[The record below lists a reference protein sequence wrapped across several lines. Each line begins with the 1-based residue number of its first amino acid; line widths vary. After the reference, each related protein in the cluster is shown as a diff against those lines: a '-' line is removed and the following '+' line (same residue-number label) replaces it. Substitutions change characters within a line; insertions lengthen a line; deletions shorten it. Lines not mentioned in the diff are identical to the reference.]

1 MINPMSEPRVAHAKV
16 FLLVA
21 ALTILWGTNWVLFPL
36 AVQEISIWTFRAVCM
51 LGSGSLVL
59 IAARLRGMSLA
70 VPLKER
76 VPLAVA
82 ALIYLVV
89 WNVASTYAAVL
100 LPSGQAAVL
109 GFTMPVWATLL
120 SWIFLR
126 ERPSR
131 RLLAGVALAS
141 CGVGLLAFA
150 GRAALAST
158 PLGFIVGL
166 SAGLGWA
173 AGTLILKR
181 ARLTVPAIVST
192 GWQLVIAG
200 FPIAVVSLLIGTR
213 EPFIPSWTTL
223 LVVGYITLVP
233 MALGNVAWFS
243 IANLLP
249 VTISGLST
257 VMVPIVAMFT
267 GAVIRGEP
275 LGPLEISAM
284 LCCAAAMA
292 LVLLRRPG

>member
-1 MINPMSEPRVAHAKV
+1 MSEPRLAHAKV
-16 FLLVA
+16 LLLVS

-36 AVQEISIWTFRAVCM
+36 AVQEISIWTFRAVCL

-59 IAARLRGMSLA
+59 VTARIRGISLA

-76 VPLAVA
+76 VPLAA
-82 ALIYLVV
+82 AGLTYLVV
-89 WNVASTYAAVL
+89 WHVASTYAAVL

-109 GFTMPVWATLL
+109 GFTMPVWATIL
-120 SWIFLR
+120 SWMFLR
-126 ERPSR
+126 ERPSG
-131 RLLAGVALAS
+131 RLLAGVVLAS

-150 GRAALAST
+150 GRTALASA

-200 FPIAVVSLLIGTR
+200 IPIAVVSLLTGTR
-213 EPFIPSWTTL
+213 EAFVPSWTTL
-223 LVVGYITLVP
+223 VVVGYITLVP

-243 IANLLP
+243 IVNLLP
-249 VTISGLST
+249 ASASGLST

-284 LCCAAAMA
+284 VCCAAAMA
-292 LVLLRRPG
+292 LVLLKRPG